1 MSQDTINIGIALMGL
16 AFVSEGAIQLGLAF
30 IGCALI
36 LIGQYRYRNHA
47 EPFVSRG
54 NPYNQPPPSLT
65 QAQEFALGKKAYSD
79 EVFSLMKV
87 F

>member
-1 MSQDTINIGIALMGL
+1 MAGLVRPTSILPTTNRMSQDTISFGL
-16 AFVSEGAIQLGLAF
+16 ALIGLSLILLGLR
-30 IGCALI
+30 L
-36 LIGQYRYRNHA
+36 QRKDA

-54 NPYNQPPPSLT
+54 NPYNQAPPSLT